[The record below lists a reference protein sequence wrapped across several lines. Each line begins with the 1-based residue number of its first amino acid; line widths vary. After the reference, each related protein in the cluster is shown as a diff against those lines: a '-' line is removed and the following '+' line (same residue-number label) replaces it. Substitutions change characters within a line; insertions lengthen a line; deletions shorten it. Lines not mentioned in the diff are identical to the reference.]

1 MIDRGEITFD
11 ATSRCKD
18 LSCCEVGIP
27 DKWIDGLQLSGTST
41 V

>member
-1 MIDRGEITFD
+1 MLPRFVGP
-11 ATSRCKD
+11 AANSRI
-18 LSCCEVGIP
+18 VGIP